1 MTTKRRRRKKTK
13 PAPTIRK
20 AKKIWMDGKLVDWDD
35 AKIHVLSHVVHY
47 GSSVFE
53 GLRCYETPKGS
64 ACYRLRDHLSR
75 LVQSAKIYRM
85 ELPYSV
91 DELAEATKKLIR
103 VNGLKSC
110 YVRPCVFRGYGQMG
124 VNPLN
129 CPIHV
134 IIAVWEWGAYLGEEA
149 AKKGIDVCV
158 SSWRRLAPDTV
169 PSLAKAGA
177 NYMNSQLMKMEAVL
191 GGFAEAVAL
200 DVQGYLSEGSGE
212 NIFIVKEGGIVTPPS
227 GASILPG
234 ITRHSVIVL
243 ARELGYVVR
252 KQMIP
257 REGLYIADEV
267 FLTGS
272 AAEITPV
279 RSVDRIPL
287 GDGKPGPVACSIRD
301 AFIEIV
307 TGACEDRHGWLDHV

>member
-1 MTTKRRRRKKTK
+1 
-13 PAPTIRK
+13 
-20 AKKIWMDGKLVDWDD
+20 MDGKLVDWDD

-53 GLRCYETPKGS
+53 GLRCYATPRGS
-64 ACYRLRDHLSR
+64 ACFRLRDHLKR
-75 LVQSAKIYRM
+75 LEMSAKIYRM
-85 ELPYSV
+85 DLPYSV
-91 DELAEATKKLIR
+91 DELAEAAKELIR
-103 VNGLKSC
+103 VNGLKAC

-124 VNPLN
+124 VSPLN
-129 CPIHV
+129 CPLQT

-149 AKKGIDVCV
+149 ARNGIDVCV
-158 SSWRRLAPDTV
+158 SSWRRLAPNTM

-191 GGFAEAVAL
+191 GGFAEAIALEIDGYVA
-200 DVQGYLSEGSGE
+200 EGSGE
-212 NIFIVKEGGIVTPPS
+212 NVFIVKDGGIVTPPS

-234 ITRHSVIVL
+234 ITRHAAIVL
-243 ARELGYVVR
+243 ARALGYTVR

-279 RSVDRIPL
+279 RSIDRIPV
-287 GDGKPGPVACSIRD
+287 GSGRPGPVTRKIQK
-301 AFIEIV
+301 AFLGLV
-307 TGACEDRHGWLDHV
+307 TGAAEDPYGWLDYV